1 MSRLELIVALVVLLA
16 GGLPAW
22 TSWAQDSGA
31 TSFTIASSNG
41 NVVIKRADGSSE
53 MARSGVVL
61 MSGDQLASVGRS
73 EATVNLGTQASGSG
87 ATLLLFSDTTIGI
100 RGNAPSGGGA
110 AGGGGF
116 YVADLAQGVVLA
128 RTLPSS
134 NATVQIT
141 NESAGAVAQLKQGG
155 MSVATDVGTGTI
167 AVACDDKTS
176 EVAFP
181 YTDMR
186 VPCESNVVRTL
197 SNNRQIDDFRAD
209 SNSPITAAVQA
220 AGNNQ
225 AAVQQDQNDHQG
237 QQHSAAHQQDRD
249 DTPAV
254 VASPVAA
261 PPGNGGGLT
270 SGNITITA
278 SWITSVDYDAH
289 LSGPIPSSSSRFHV
303 FFGAMNAV
311 PYASLDR
318 DVIGSPVAPEIIT
331 ITPNPSTGQ
340 FVPGEYRYWIH
351 NFSNSGFSSS
361 APANATVRKG
371 NQQVASVSVTQNTAL
386 NIWYVYNL
394 QVDSAG
400 NVQVTTLNQFQSG
413 SSSTILCVNVANDE
427 CGSPRS
433 K

>member
-16 GGLPAW
+16 GGLPAL

-31 TSFTIASSNG
+31 TSFSIASSNG

-53 MARSGVVL
+53 MARPGVVL

-87 ATLLLFSDTTIGI
+87 ATLLLFSDTTIGV
-100 RGNAPSGGGA
+100 RDSSAGGG

-141 NESAGAVAQLKQGG
+141 NETAGAVAQLKQGG

-176 EVAFP
+176 QVAFP

-220 AGNNQ
+220 AGNNVAAQQQEANDRQ
-225 AAVQQDQNDHQG
+225 AG
-237 QQHSAAHQQDRD
+237 QHAAAQQQDRD
-249 DTPAV
+249 NSPAV
-254 VASPVAA
+254 TASPVAA
-261 PPGNGGGLT
+261 PPGGVT

-278 SWITSVDYDAH
+278 SWTTNVDYDAH

-303 FFGAMNAV
+303 YFSAMNPV

-318 DVIGSPVAPEIIT
+318 DIVSSPTAPEIIT

-351 NFSNSGFSSS
+351 NFSGSGFSSS
-361 APANATVRKG
+361 APVNVTVRKG

-386 NIWYVYNL
+386 NIWYLYNL
-394 QVDSAG
+394 QIDSAG
-400 NVQVTTLNQFQSG
+400 NVQVTTLDQFQSG
-413 SSSTILCVNVANDE
+413 SSSTILCVNVANDN
-427 CGSPRS
+427 CGAPRS